1 MERHRASISLTY
13 DLFGTAKTAL
23 KFSAGKYHKKMETL
37 GMVRVY
43 NLAGGTDRRNWF
55 DCDLIPGTST
65 CSGAALPTNSDDIAQ
80 ENEIGPSSNLKFG
93 LAPSRRADPNLKR
106 EYNWDYTV
114 SIQHELLPRVSV
126 NAAWYYSK
134 FYNLPSTRNV
144 LLTPSDYTSFQLAS
158 PLDNGEPIT
167 VFKPE
172 SGEAGARRRRHGHVQ
187 HQSPDVP
194 RVRGEHPGAAAE
206 WRDAARRLVPRAEPG
221 REAVTCDT
229 NNPNQLRCCDETGEL
244 YQELGA
250 VPRMPFL
257 HEFKF
262 AAASPLPWGLHG
274 GLSILSYAPAN
285 LFPGGRTQP
294 CR

>member
-80 ENEIGPSSNLKFG
+80 ENEIGPSSNLKFV

-167 VFKPE
+167 VFNLNREKLGLVDDVTVTSNINRQMYHGFEVSIQGRLPNGATLLGGWFPE
-172 SGEAGARRRRHGHVQ
+172 RSLA
-187 HQSPDVP
+187 
-194 RVRGEHPGAAAE
+194 VRP
-206 WRDAARRLVPRAEPG
+206 
-221 REAVTCDT
+221 
-229 NNPNQLRCCDETGEL
+229 
-244 YQELGA
+244 
-250 VPRMPFL
+250 
-257 HEFKF
+257 
-262 AAASPLPWGLHG
+262 
-274 GLSILSYAPAN
+274 
-285 LFPGGRTQP
+285 
-294 CR
+294 